1 MYHFEYHHYRV
12 SLAVLINSKMLSPSI
27 SMWIAEFF
35 AARQLIQKKRRP
47 HSNRLINSIKRVNL
61 LSQTI
66 ALFQELIPQ
75 IIYDIGKTCRETSVL
90 CTTTKFNQFHIL
102 KSFIGSR
109 LLISSEWLFKY
120 RKYYSSYSSPS
131 NKLGYI
137 KYTKRRDER
146 NKEKKSLR
154 HY

>member
-1 MYHFEYHHYRV
+1 
-12 SLAVLINSKMLSPSI
+12 MLSPSI

-35 AARQLIQKKRRP
+35 AAHQLIQKKRRP
-47 HSNRLINSIKRVNL
+47 RSNRLINSIKRVNL

-131 NKLGYI
+131 NKLGYMENR
-137 KYTKRRDER
+137 KRRG
-146 NKEKKSLR
+146 EKKKKKKKKKVYVITEQLVHR
-154 HY
+154 

>member
-1 MYHFEYHHYRV
+1 
-12 SLAVLINSKMLSPSI
+12 MLSPSI

-47 HSNRLINSIKRVNL
+47 RSNRLINSIKRVNL

-75 IIYDIGKTCRETSVL
+75 IICGIGKTCRETSVL

-102 KSFIGSR
+102 KSFIDGR
-109 LLISSEWLFKY
+109 LLISSERLFKY